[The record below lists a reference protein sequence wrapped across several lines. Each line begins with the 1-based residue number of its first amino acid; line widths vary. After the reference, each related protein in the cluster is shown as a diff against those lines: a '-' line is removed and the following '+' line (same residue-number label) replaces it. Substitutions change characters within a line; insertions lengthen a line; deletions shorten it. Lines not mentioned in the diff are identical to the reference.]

1 MPEMISTRSTGFDIG
16 VCLGL
21 NLGPHGCARC
31 PVELGAGPVSEGY
44 IEALRL
50 ANERLKLRSG
60 WCSRSTTQPR
70 LQPTGPPKQPQPD
83 AKSQGNLHPNNASV
97 PSNMP
102 LVLYKPWR
110 SLGGG
115 RTAAPCPLL
124 HNRETTQLVATP
136 YEKGTSTRRNLAKI
150 FLGLCLFLGIFRCFS
165 IPYDILQVGTRL
177 RDQSIIQR
185 AAANTCDQTQ
195 GADCQSEASWL
206 ARRNSAEDAL
216 LEISRANALAP
227 DAFWAAARRAHINA
241 TALSFCG
248 VAAI

>member
-1 MPEMISTRSTGFDIG
+1 MEKFR
-16 VCLGL
+16 
-21 NLGPHGCARC
+21 
-31 PVELGAGPVSEGY
+31 
-44 IEALRL
+44 
-50 ANERLKLRSG
+50 
-60 WCSRSTTQPR
+60 
-70 LQPTGPPKQPQPD
+70 
-83 AKSQGNLHPNNASV
+83 
-97 PSNMP
+97 
-102 LVLYKPWR
+102 
-110 SLGGG
+110 GG

-136 YEKGTSTRRNLAKI
+136 YETGTSTRCNLAKI

-177 RDQSIIQR
+177 RNQSIIQR

-227 DAFWAAARRAHINA
+227 DAFWAAARRAHMATSTTGAAHPDKATVTNNSMIAINVFNGIFPLCSS
-241 TALSFCG
+241 TRLLQRLRTCKYP
-248 VAAI
+248 